1 MVKSKSNASNGKT
14 AEAIVVRSEK
24 DANKAGVSGV
34 KIVEKSSVIAKSLK
48 KKTVSSLRAAAEGL
62 GEDTKIKRKSP
73 QKIQQK
79 SFKDNNLMLLP
90 IEMKLE
96 VFKYLSPQDLMAV
109 SATCHELHCLIQDPS
124 LWTELTVDIS
134 ESRRSLIMKMEKCPW
149 LHTLKLTNKKRADID
164 LNKFRNMVRR
174 APRLKSLIWV
184 DWEWW
189 LWLVKWFNCTHHK

>member
-1 MVKSKSNASNGKT
+1 MGGWPLISFAFTLFLNT
-14 AEAIVVRSEK
+14 LVRSEK

-34 KIVEKSSVIAKSLK
+34 KIVEKSSVIAKK
-48 KKTVSSLRAAAEGL
+48 RTVSSKRAAAEGL

-79 SFKDNNLMLLP
+79 SFKDNNFMLLP

-164 LNKFRNMVRR
+164 LNKFRNTVRR
-174 APRLKSLIWV
+174 APRLKNLIWV
-184 DWEWW
+184 D
-189 LWLVKWFNCTHHK
+189 